1 MIFYYVENSKVHI
14 ADLDNK
20 HNLIIDNNDD
30 LDQYINRKGS
40 EIWITYDQADY
51 FKKVVTVYDCKDD
64 YSIEYKVNSYGV
76 KTKLEAVIETFF
88 ENIDTF
94 KCKLALI
101 NEFSLPKYLLNSTI
115 ARITAY
121 AIGGTPDIKNE
132 FNFKVLDILFKYK
145 DIKKFFDT
153 NKSYNQKFR
162 TKVAGVEH
170 VYGYGG
176 CHGARKGYV
185 STNKIAVIDVETFY
199 PALLQKLGYFN
210 IKNKSRAKYIHEQN
224 IKLKGK
230 PERLPYKL
238 ADNSIVGNFKNQY
251 SELHN
256 PRANNIICVNGQLLI
271 TALIEMLEP
280 FCKLIQTNTDGIIV
294 EYTDLDKIEDVCQR
308 WERATG
314 LNLGIERYRKIYQKD
329 VNNYLLVGRKIKAVG
344 ELKECSGGNYTES
357 IIRRSMRAY
366 LLDKVHPVKTV
377 NECNEKRD
385 FQILAKP
392 HYKVYAN
399 WYGRRIKNVFS
410 YEVSEDFKFLD
421 KQHYSDTA
429 VRRLKKYGVT
439 I

>member
-101 NEFSLPKYLLNSTI
+101 NEFKLPKYLMNSSI
-115 ARITAY
+115 ASITAY
-121 AIGGTPDIKNE
+121 AIGGIPDIKNE
-132 FNFKVLDILFKYK
+132 FNFKVVDILFKYTE
-145 DIKKFFDT
+145 IKRFFDT

-251 SELHN
+251 SELYN

-280 FCKLIQTNTDGIIV
+280 FCKLVQTNTDGIIV

-314 LNLGIERYRKIYQKD
+314 LNLGIECYRKIYQKD

-344 ELKECSGGNYTES
+344 ELKECSEGNYTEN

-366 LLDKVHPVKTV
+366 LLNKVHPVKTV

-399 WYGRRIKNVFS
+399 LYGRRIKNVFS

-421 KQHYSDTA
+421 KKHYSDNA

>member
-1 MIFYYVENSKVHI
+1 MIFYYIENNNVHI
-14 ADLDNK
+14 ADLEKKKNMV
-20 HNLIIDNNDD
+20 IDNNED
-30 LDQYINRKGS
+30 LDTYINRNKS
-40 EIWITYDQADY
+40 EIWICYNQADY
-51 FKKVVTVYDCKDD
+51 LKNVVTVYDCKDD
-64 YSIEYKVNSYGV
+64 YSIEYKMNSFGV

-101 NEFSLPKYLLNSTI
+101 NEFNLPKYLLNSTI

-121 AIGGTPDIKNE
+121 AIGGTPEIKNE
-132 FNFKVLDILFKYK
+132 FNFKVLDILFKYTE
-145 DIKKFFDT
+145 IKSFFDN

-210 IKNKSRAKYIHEQN
+210 IKNKSRAKYIHDQN

-230 PERLPYKL
+230 SERLPYKL

-256 PRANNIICVNGQLLI
+256 PRASNIICVNGQLLI

-314 LNLGIERYRKIYQKD
+314 LNLGIECYTKIYQKD
-329 VNNYLLVGRKIKAVG
+329 VNNYLLVGSKIKAVG
-344 ELKECSGGNYTES
+344 ELKECSEGNYTES

-377 NECNEKRD
+377 NSCEDERE

-392 HYKVYAN
+392 NFRVFAN
-399 WYGRRIKNVFS
+399 WYGKKIKNVFS
-410 YEVSEDFKFLD
+410 YEVSEDFKFVD
-421 KQHYSDTA
+421 RSHYSDTA

-439 I
+439 L